1 MKRLTL
7 HAIGAVLI
15 LDACLLVGCGS
26 SNQQPSS
33 DNSPNPAMSGG
44 NGTMGET
51 PAHQGSYGNQAP
63 ATQPSGS

>member
-1 MKRLTL
+1 MKRLSFHLT
-7 HAIGAVLI
+7 GAALVLSG
-15 LDACLLVGCGS
+15 CLLLGCQS

-33 DNSPNPAMSGG
+33 DNSPNSGMSGG
-44 NGTMGET
+44 NGSMGET